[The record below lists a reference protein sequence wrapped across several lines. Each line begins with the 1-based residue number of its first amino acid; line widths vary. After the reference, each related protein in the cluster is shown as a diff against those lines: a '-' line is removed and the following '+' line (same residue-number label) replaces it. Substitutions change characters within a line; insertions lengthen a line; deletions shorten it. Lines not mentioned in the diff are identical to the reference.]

1 MGQKNYQNY
10 IIMLNLQELA
20 LKATESNVVKSTKK
34 ENVNDSIVRILY
46 DGKKSLTRVQLI
58 SEISL
63 DRLIVEHSEKGLQKM
78 TENEFKAL
86 IKVTNKTVK
95 NGVDTSVSDSQNNS
109 SFSYNPKYSHL
120 KLVKTGD
127 KLSVVDA
134 K

>member
-1 MGQKNYQNY
+1 
-10 IIMLNLQELA
+10 MLNLQELA
-20 LKATESNVVKSTKK
+20 LKATKSNVVKLTKK

-46 DGKKSLTRVQLI
+46 DGGEKLTRIELI
-58 SEISL
+58 SRISL
-63 DRLIVEHSEKGLQKM
+63 DRLISEHSKEKLQKL
-78 TENEFKAL
+78 TEVEFKKL
-86 IKVTNKTVK
+86 IQPVSKTVK